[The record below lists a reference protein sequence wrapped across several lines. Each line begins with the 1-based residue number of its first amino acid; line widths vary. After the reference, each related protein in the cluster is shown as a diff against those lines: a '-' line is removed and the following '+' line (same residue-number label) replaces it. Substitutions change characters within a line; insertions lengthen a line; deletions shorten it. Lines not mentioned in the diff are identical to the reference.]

1 MVVAMNSVEY
11 RVPEASQLSS
21 EEVLLPVQDNNGS
34 YNLAIRT
41 AKSQGLMSSE
51 QGNPVVL
58 FMELPI
64 SGLNKSDFASSNRFF
79 LTAYFMLH
87 NNLVIIHD

>member
-41 AKSQGLMSSE
+41 AKSQGLMSS
-51 QGNPVVL
+51 GSRGTRWY
-58 FMELPI
+58 FY
-64 SGLNKSDFASSNRFF
+64 GTSDFRTKQIRFRQF
-79 LTAYFMLH
+79 K
-87 NNLVIIHD
+87 